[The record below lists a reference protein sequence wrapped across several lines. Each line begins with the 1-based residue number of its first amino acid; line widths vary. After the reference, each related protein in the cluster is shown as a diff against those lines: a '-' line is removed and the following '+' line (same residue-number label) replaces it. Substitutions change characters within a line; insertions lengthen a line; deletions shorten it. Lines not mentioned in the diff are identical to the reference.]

1 MALRARLER
10 LGKLHYLQFWVTDR
24 CCEGGNPLEHW
35 ITKIFPGITRAP
47 LKDRFHLVKAVLQ
60 TLNEGFPQLKS
71 DIGQELIA
79 ALIEFPE
86 AEMAPVV
93 RHLRSK
99 GKARSDTQARSI
111 AKKTHRKNLRFKA
124 HPAQLQHQRWRA
136 CRLRW
141 TAHAEEKWNAKER
154 CPLPRQ
160 GCRAPRA
167 ACPARRGSAPRPR
180 VPLTPANRTGPG
192 SEGLQDTEA
201 DLEPCSLR
209 PPTPAAPPP
218 ARAAGLQG
226 RHGRHG
232 E

>member
-1 MALRARLER
+1 MFVIGEHHDIIAYYSCDSESEEQLKPAFMALRARLER

-154 CPLPRQ
+154 CVIRKQSDYTTGTLALGDGGRRSPL
-160 GCRAPRA
+160 
-167 ACPARRGSAPRPR
+167 
-180 VPLTPANRTGPG
+180 V
-192 SEGLQDTEA
+192 EGL
-201 DLEPCSLR
+201 R
-209 PPTPAAPPP
+209 PTAF
-218 ARAAGLQG
+218 R
-226 RHGRHG
+226 R
-232 E
+232 